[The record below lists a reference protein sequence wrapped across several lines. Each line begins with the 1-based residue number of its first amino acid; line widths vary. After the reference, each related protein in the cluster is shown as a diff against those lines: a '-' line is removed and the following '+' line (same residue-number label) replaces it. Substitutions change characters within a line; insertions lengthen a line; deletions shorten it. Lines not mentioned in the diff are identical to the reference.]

1 MLADAL
7 WSDARRRTASR
18 PVATTHKT
26 FTKPSSCFY
35 VFKVKIQL
43 TRVRIIV
50 NKINRVDA
58 RILTMFSRVTLGTK
72 GHQRSPFR
80 ATLGVPRRRAS
91 RRCRHSSTRPR
102 RRRRRANDART
113 TMVELKKLL
122 IGGLAATAMLADGA
136 HAFTKYS
143 EMSSNTLG
151 VTTTIDGGACA
162 AGSVRVRATAREI
175 THSGA
180 RSTREWTRGWRGDDA
195 RAETTRGRIS
205 VRPAR
210 VSFGGRAR
218 RRWRFRS

>member
-1 MLADAL
+1 
-7 WSDARRRTASR
+7 
-18 PVATTHKT
+18 
-26 FTKPSSCFY
+26 
-35 VFKVKIQL
+35 
-43 TRVRIIV
+43 
-50 NKINRVDA
+50 
-58 RILTMFSRVTLGTK
+58 
-72 GHQRSPFR
+72 
-80 ATLGVPRRRAS
+80 
-91 RRCRHSSTRPR
+91 
-102 RRRRRANDART
+102 
-113 TMVELKKLL
+113 MVELKKLL

-143 EMSSNTLG
+143 EMSSNTLA

-218 RRWRFRS
+218 RRWRFRSWFED